1 MTENED
7 FQKDQGFGGM
17 EKNSQLQIQTTNI
30 VYHIVLFIQSVSI
43 IASYEWDTRW
53 RYNTEQAHMIPV
65 LTQLT
70 I

>member
-43 IASYEWDTRW
+43 IASYEWDTR
-53 RYNTEQAHMIPV
+53 
-65 LTQLT
+65 
-70 I
+70 